1 MNHVILNM
9 AVEVLNGVSGVP
21 EEDRVPFALELL
33 EIHAQ
38 TEEDESVDLALKG
51 YIDAQLDIM
60 AEGELSEGIRRF
72 LSYAVGRI
80 DLLRNGGLNSEAR
93 I

>member
-1 MNHVILNM
+1 M